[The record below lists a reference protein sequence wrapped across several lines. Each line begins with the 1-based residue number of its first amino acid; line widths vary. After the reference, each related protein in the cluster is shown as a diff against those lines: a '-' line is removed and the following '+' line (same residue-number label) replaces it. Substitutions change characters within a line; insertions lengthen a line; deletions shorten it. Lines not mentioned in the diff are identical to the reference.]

1 MKTVSVRL
9 EWREEGKEVDSA
21 EVAGDFNQWE
31 KAPLFLQCE
40 ADESVWWTTLEILPG
55 CYGYKFFVDGE
66 WKNAPGAEVEKDD
79 AGEMLSILIV
89 EEDEEVENREDLVQQ
104 NESGQVELGLERS
117 VGGGKV
123 EEAIESLEDKN
134 KGIENGEEESQVL
147 DERNPRRAAVGTN

>member
-1 MKTVSVRL
+1 MG
-9 EWREEGKEVDSA
+9 GKEVDCA

-40 ADESVWWTTLEILPG
+40 ADKSIWWTTLEILPG

-79 AGEMLSILIV
+79 AGEMVSILIV
-89 EEDEEVENREDLVQQ
+89 EEDDEVEKREDIVQQ
-104 NESGQVELGLERS
+104 NEDGQGELGLEAS
-117 VGGGKV
+117 AGGGKV
-123 EEAIESLEDKN
+123 EEDIELLEEKN
-134 KGIENGEEESQVL
+134 KGTENSGEGGQPL

>member
-1 MKTVSVRL
+1 M
-9 EWREEGKEVDSA
+9 
-21 EVAGDFNQWE
+21 
-31 KAPLFLQCE
+31 
-40 ADESVWWTTLEILPG
+40 
-55 CYGYKFFVDGE
+55 
-66 WKNAPGAEVEKDD
+66 EKDD